1 MPLKLNVG
9 LSRKVGEPDYG
20 SRGASVNLELEL
32 DSGAVGEPERL
43 QQTIRRLFGLAK
55 QSVNEELHGQHS
67 TSGSFSSHSQLT
79 NGHVQTNGSHRRSAN
94 RFATPAQVKAI
105 RTIASRQGIDLAGEL
120 RSRFG
125 VDHPQDL
132 TLAQASQLIDGL
144 KSQSSGQLVDLG

>member
-9 LSRKVGEPDYG
+9 LSRKVGEPDFG
-20 SRGASVNLELEL
+20 SRGASVNLEIEI

-55 QSVNEELHGQHS
+55 QSITEELQGHHAVP
-67 TSGSFSSHSQLT
+67 GSNNGHNPLT
-79 NGHVQTNGSHRRSAN
+79 NGHAQANGSHRRSAN

-105 RTIASRQGIDLAGEL
+105 RTIASRQGIDLADEL
-120 RSRFG
+120 HTRFG